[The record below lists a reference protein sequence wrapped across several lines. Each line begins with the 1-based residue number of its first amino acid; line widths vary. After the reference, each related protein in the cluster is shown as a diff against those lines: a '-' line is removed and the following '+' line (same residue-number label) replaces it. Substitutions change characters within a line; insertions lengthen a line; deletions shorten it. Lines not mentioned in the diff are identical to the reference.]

1 MLWSRR
7 RLGRLQLQGATLSLG
22 PPPAFPGKSM
32 HMPILGS
39 LDWPGGMQGLE
50 AGTGV
55 SVRAL
60 IIFLRKKE
68 LP

>member
-1 MLWSRR
+1 MVGEEVGAVATAGCNFVVRPASCISR
-7 RLGRLQLQGATLSLG
+7 
-22 PPPAFPGKSM
+22 KSV

-39 LDWPGGMQGLE
+39 LDRPGGMQGLE

-60 IIFLRKKE
+60 IISLRKKG